1 MNINKNNIKK
11 LYPLFFIAFI
21 VLLNM
26 LGKNIWIF
34 FIILI
39 IIFLY
44 KKINLK
50 KFINKNMG
58 ETINLDDLK
67 MKKNMKKIFF

>member
-1 MNINKNNIKK
+1 MNINKDTIKK
-11 LYPLFFIAFI
+11 LYPLFFIALI
-21 VLLNM
+21 VLLNI
-26 LGKNIWIF
+26 LGKNFWIF
-34 FIILI
+34 FVILI

-50 KFINKNMG
+50 KFINKNMS

-67 MKKNMKKIFF
+67 IKKI